1 MITLENVKDLTEEE
15 MTEVLSLISVRGAR
29 ALIRKKLQELRTP
42 TSVGASADES
52 EPPAKKKTST
62 DDVQVNVYPV
72 SNRP

>member
-29 ALIRKKLQELRTP
+29 ALIRKKLQELRRP

-52 EPPAKKKTST
+52 
-62 DDVQVNVYPV
+62 
-72 SNRP
+72 